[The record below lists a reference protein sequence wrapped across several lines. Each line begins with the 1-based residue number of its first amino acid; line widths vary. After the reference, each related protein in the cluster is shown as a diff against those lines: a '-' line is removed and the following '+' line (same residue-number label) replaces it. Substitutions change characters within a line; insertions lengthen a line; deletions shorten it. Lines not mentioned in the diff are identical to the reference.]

1 MCAGHLRSD
10 EAHFGKATGRIGYPT
25 HHLIIRPKPSA
36 RLEQIDAAGYGPSER
51 PQLLGNWV
59 VREILPFIL
68 CGGAGTRLWPLSREA
83 FPKQFH
89 RLTGPQSMFQQ
100 TCRRLTGNLFGE
112 LTILSNYQHRFL
124 IQEQLQEIGL
134 ISANIVLEPASRNT
148 AAAACIA
155 ALLAGRTDPEAL
167 VLLAPSDHAIGDD
180 ASFAESVSHGI
191 SAARQGSL
199 VTFGVQPDCP
209 HTGYGYIETNGREG
223 GANLALAVKR
233 FVEKPSRE
241 VAQTYLD
248 SGRFYWNAGIFLFRA
263 ATLLDQFQAYAPEIL
278 AVCRQ
283 ALIEATKDLGFR
295 QLGKSYER
303 ARSISLDCAIMEKA
317 LNIVCVPLATSWSD
331 VGSWSEL
338 WNFLEKDNR
347 GNVAKGEGSVLLENA
362 SGNYAYSDHA
372 CVALIGV
379 ENLVVVSMGDAVLVA
394 SKDHAESI
402 KSLVDHLKSNGQDIA
417 LQHNRVYR
425 PWGWYQGLNRGDRYQ
440 VKCIMVKPGGTLSL
454 QSHHHRSE
462 HWVVVKGTLEVTK
475 GEETSL
481 LTENQSTY
489 IAIGERHRLANPG
502 KIPAFLI
509 EVQSGAYLDED
520 DITRFEDV
528 YHRD

>member
-1 MCAGHLRSD
+1 V
-10 EAHFGKATGRIGYPT
+10 
-25 HHLIIRPKPSA
+25 
-36 RLEQIDAAGYGPSER
+36 Q
-51 PQLLGNWV
+51 Q
-59 VREILPFIL
+59 ILPFIL

-89 RLTGPQSMFQQ
+89 RLTGTQSLFQQ
-100 TCRRLTGNLFGE
+100 TCLRLTGELFGE
-112 LTILSNYQHRFL
+112 LSILSNYQHRFL
-124 IQEQLQEIGL
+124 VQEQLQEIG
-134 ISANIVLEPASRNT
+134 ISAAHIVLEPASRNT
-148 AAAACIA
+148 SGAACIA
-155 ALLAGRTDPEAL
+155 ALMAGRSDPETL
-167 VLLAPSDHAIGDD
+167 VLLAPSDHAIAD
-180 ASFAESVSHGI
+180 
-191 SAARQGSL
+191 SAAFAASVRAGMEPARRGSL
-199 VTFGVQPDCP
+199 VTFGVMPDCP
-209 HTGYGYIETNGREG
+209 HTGYGYIETERR
-223 GANLALAVKR
+223 GAKASPALAVKR

-248 SGRFYWNAGIFLFRA
+248 SDRFFWNAGIFLFKA
-263 ATLLDQFQAYAPEIL
+263 SILLEQFQTHAPEIL
-278 AVCRQ
+278 TICRQ
-283 ALIEATKDLGFR
+283 ALNEATKDLGFR
-295 QLGKSYER
+295 QLGKSYNR
-303 ARSISLDCAIMEKA
+303 APSISLDYAIMEKA
-317 LNIVCVPLATSWSD
+317 RNIVCVPLATSWSD

-338 WNFLEKDNR
+338 WNFLEKDER
-347 GNVAKGEGSVLLENA
+347 GNVIKGEGSVLVENA

-372 CVALIGV
+372 CVALVGV

-394 SKDHAESI
+394 SREHAESI
-402 KSLVDHLKSNGQDIA
+402 KLLVEQLKGNGQDIA

-425 PWGWYQGLNRGDRYQ
+425 PWGWYQGLNRGERYQ

-475 GEETSL
+475 GTETSL
-481 LTENQSTY
+481 LSENQSTY
-489 IAIGERHRLANPG
+489 IAIGEKHRLTNPG